1 MIKAEKKQL
10 GVQRLVRS
18 NHKSQITNH
27 KLLFTAALVL
37 SSTFLAQTPSPDEQ
51 RQADLARIRARIAS
65 LQSRLAQSKKKVAT
79 LSEEIRR
86 LDWKLELGEE
96 EGKLLAARR
105 EELARQL
112 AATKAEEAEAAQA
125 SARFARDLV
134 SRARLLHRFGRYGYF
149 RVLLEANDLPAFL
162 LGVERLDALARRDG
176 KALAAYR
183 EARRSLEEDRAREE
197 ALKTETDR
205 VYAKSRR
212 EISNME
218 TLRRER
224 STLLEAER
232 SASAS
237 QRGEVVALS
246 DKAERLERLL
256 ETLSQQSSG
265 EVVDPSGGIRPW
277 RGVLDWP
284 ARGTLAETFGRHRHP
299 RFDVWTIS
307 NGIVLALPSGTPVVA
322 VYGGKAVYAQWLA
335 EYGNLVI
342 VDHGDGVF
350 TLYAWLQSV
359 SVAPGSYVP
368 VGSRIGT
375 AGTGPGREEPGLY
388 FEVRDRQKA
397 SDPVAW
403 LR

>member
-1 MIKAEKKQL
+1 M
-10 GVQRLVRS
+10 
-18 NHKSQITNH
+18 
-27 KLLFTAALVL
+27 VL
-37 SSTFLAQTPSPDEQ
+37 SGTLLAQTPSPDEQ

-65 LQSRLAQSKKKVAT
+65 LQSKLAQSKKTVAT

-105 EELARQL
+105 EELAREL
-112 AATKAEEAEAAQA
+112 AATKVEEAEAAQA
-125 SARFARDLV
+125 STRLARDLV

-183 EARRSLEEDRAREE
+183 EARQSLEEDRAREE

-212 EISNME
+212 EIFNME
-218 TLRRER
+218 RLRRER

-237 QRGEVVALS
+237 ERGEVVALS

-277 RGVLDWP
+277 KGVLDWP
-284 ARGTLAETFGRHRHP
+284 ARGTLTETFGRHRHP

-307 NGIVLALPSGTPVVA
+307 NGIVLALPPGTPVLA

-342 VDHGDGVF
+342 LDHGDGVF

-368 VGSRIGT
+368 VGSRIGR